1 VLSHAAHVDV
11 DIRTLVA
18 DREDFA
24 VQHLMLR
31 YETLFRSLALAATIL
46 ASSATAS
53 MASLSLTVGNFNF
66 FVDGCSLAPTDCS
79 NLTLTAQGGGV
90 SISAAGPLVAST
102 QDLSFTLF
110 ITPLNGAEISNL
122 SGILIGG
129 AGATFGW
136 VITDANGAGLL
147 DLPAGS
153 ATASIGQFAPQSGY
167 IEVTLDLNAQLGG
180 PIFSFLVSAVPAPAS
195 LLVFLTGLAG
205 LVGVGA
211 SRRGQAA

>member
-1 VLSHAAHVDV
+1 
-11 DIRTLVA
+11 
-18 DREDFA
+18 
-24 VQHLMLR
+24 MLR
-31 YETLFRSLALAATIL
+31 YETLFRSLALAAAIL

-66 FVDGCSLAPTDCS
+66 YVDGCSLAPADCS
-79 NLTLTAQGGGV
+79 NLTLTAQGGGGV
-90 SISAAGPLVAST
+90 SISAAGPLVTSP
-102 QDLSFTLF
+102 QDLSLALF
-110 ITPLNGAEISNL
+110 ITPLNGAEISSL

-136 VITDANGAGLL
+136 VITDANGADLL
-147 DLPAGS
+147 NLPAGS
-153 ATASIGQFAPQSGY
+153 ATATISQFAPQLGY
-167 IEVTLDLNAQLGG
+167 IEVTLDLNAELGG